1 MDNLTRAAVTAYLRL
16 WVSLHVGLADPHSS
30 EVNLTE
36 VAQEANAAMGAAGVL
51 DMPLPDWLAI
61 VREVVP
67 GFPASSTPAMS
78 AESTG
83 PGPRA

>member
-1 MDNLTRAAVTAYLRL
+1 MDNLTRAAITAYLRL
-16 WVSLHVGLADPHSS
+16 WVSLHVALADPLSS
-30 EVNLTE
+30 KENLT
-36 VAQEANAAMGAAGVL
+36 AAAREANVAMGEAGVL

-67 GFPASSTPAMS
+67 EFPALSTPSTGAD
-78 AESTG
+78 STG